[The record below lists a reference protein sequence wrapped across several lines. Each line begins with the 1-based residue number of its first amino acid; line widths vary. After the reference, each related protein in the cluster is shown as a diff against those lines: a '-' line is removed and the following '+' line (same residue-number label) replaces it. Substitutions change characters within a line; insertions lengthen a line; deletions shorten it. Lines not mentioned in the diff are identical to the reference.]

1 MSRIDRCLVSVDWDL
16 QNADALL
23 QALSSSASD
32 HAPLHLSLGASFRP
46 CRRFRFEMYWLKLEG
61 FDDAIKE
68 AWICDQEISDPFKR
82 LDALLRNTAASLQAW
97 GQKKTGNIKIQL
109 AMANS
114 LIFHLDA
121 AQERRA
127 LSGVERWLR
136 SVLKQL
142 VLGLASLERTMA

>member
-1 MSRIDRCLVSVDWDL
+1 
-16 QNADALL
+16 
-23 QALSSSASD
+23 
-32 HAPLHLSLGASFRP
+32 
-46 CRRFRFEMYWLKLEG
+46 MYWLKLEG

-68 AWICDQEISDPFKR
+68 AWVCDQEITDPFKR
-82 LDALLRNTAASLQAW
+82 LDAMFHNAVATLQAW